1 MFATVRAI
9 PVRFWFGCY
18 CSPMLRP
25 VLLFCSF
32 LLSGLLILLSVA
44 MVCAGDA
51 VPQESLYLRSG
62 TMLPG
67 RSQSVINGQL
77 RWEVSPGE
85 ILLVPVDTIERIDL
99 AGATAAPND
108 VSPPITAPPVEV
120 PTLAPK
126 HPETVV
132 AEQPERWLHVR
143 SVTDGLADW
152 YEQLESNA
160 ITWTRR
166 IQFGGTFVDGN
177 SKTDLID
184 VATELERNTPQLTRQ
199 IDAGG
204 QWAKNGTKQTAN
216 RWFLNTNF
224 DRPISAGSQWIT
236 FATSKNEYNEL
247 QHLDYRGTLSTGV
260 GYRFFF
266 EPKRRLIARLGPA
279 YTVEFFNNPVDRR
292 DNPDLFGEVELRW
305 PIFTRTSFEQKMRV
319 QPSLLN
325 SELVRVFSTTG
336 LLMDL
341 DERERWKLRL
351 GFQYN
356 YNSQPNVGRL
366 PSDYIT
372 TVSLIY
378 LRK

>member
-1 MFATVRAI
+1 
-9 PVRFWFGCY
+9 
-18 CSPMLRP
+18 MLRP

-44 MVCAGDA
+44 TVCAGDA

-62 TMLPG
+62 TVLPG
-67 RSQSVINGQL
+67 RSQSVVQGQL
-77 RWEVSPGE
+77 RWEVGPGE
-85 ILLVPVDTIERIDL
+85 VLLVPVEAIERIDL
-99 AGATAAPND
+99 TAATIT
-108 VSPPITAPPVEV
+108 SEGELPPATTDANTAGLPPMTTE
-120 PTLAPK
+120 APK
-126 HPETVV
+126 TPESVV

-143 SVTDGLADW
+143 SVTDGLANW

-260 GYRFFF
+260 GYRFYF

-279 YTVEFFNNPVDRR
+279 YTIEFFNNPVDRR

-356 YNSQPNVGRL
+356 YNSHPNVGRL